1 MKRMHIHTSTV
12 HTFTTHT
19 SHTHHSHLTH
29 TPFTPPHTPPTHS
42 TGSLA
47 SKNLPA
53 AIEDTSGDE
62 LPESIREK
70 AEAVQEQGGIG
81 AIEEKFFNLPDLLQ
95 TNREIL
101 DEVGVSV

>member
-1 MKRMHIHTSTV
+1 MHIHTSTV
-12 HTFTTHT
+12 PTLTTHT

-47 SKNLPA
+47 SKNLPG

-62 LPESIREK
+62 SIREK
-70 AEAVQEQGGIG
+70 AVQEHGGRG
-81 AIEEKFFNLPDLLQ
+81 TIEEKFFNLPNLLQ